1 MLKYLGLCAI
11 LAGVGAAQAGLVG
24 INDEALDEV
33 SGGAG
38 IALSLDLRINAD
50 ATGNQLA
57 FCSAAATR
65 AECRLAVSLNNR
77 GTAGT
82 AVGDQ
87 EWLVWKGFYGRI
99 FVPYLTLDASTVEYD
114 TDTAGVTKVAPAVRF
129 GFGGAANKIK
139 IQNFTISNMA
149 IERDAQLT
157 AAANNP
163 TAGDPAVKG
172 YLARSEDGFL
182 GLRMN
187 GDIAIDGSLKI
198 FACGTDHVRC

>member
-77 GTAGT
+77 GTAGP

-129 GFGGAANKIK
+129 GFGGAAKKIE

>member
-1 MLKYLGLCAI
+1 MLRYLGLCAI

-50 ATGNQLA
+50 ASGNQLA

-198 FACGTDHVRC
+198 FACGADHVRC

>member
-1 MLKYLGLCAI
+1 MLRYLGLCAI

-50 ATGNQLA
+50 ASGNQLA
-57 FCSAAATR
+57 FCSAAATS

-198 FACGTDHVRC
+198 FACGADHVRC

>member
-1 MLKYLGLCAI
+1 MLRYLGLCAI

-50 ATGNQLA
+50 ASGNQLA